1 MEGGA
6 GVLESKKKRDHQVR
20 TIRKKREELSSYKN
34 EIKST
39 RPDDTSS
46 IPSSLLGWKSGEM
59 SRGRRPPLEGR
70 KFRFQLRERVSR
82 VSLQKRASSSIR
94 FVHDPLIA
102 TIGNC
107 SSRVSSSRQIQNL
120 SQHGQRRNSLGRMA
134 PLLCS
139 EMACFDPA
147 VPSIKRVVTTRSI
160 TLDDIRIERNGVF
173 RIFLEIEQAN
183 ERVCSLWMK
192 INKNNIKFFR
202 LNEYQ

>member
-46 IPSSLLGWKSGEM
+46 ILSSLLGWKSGEM

-134 PLLCS
+134 PLLW
-139 EMACFDPA
+139 PA
-147 VPSIKRVVTTRSI
+147 SIPP
-160 TLDDIRIERNGVF
+160 F
-173 RIFLEIEQAN
+173 H
-183 ERVCSLWMK
+183 
-192 INKNNIKFFR
+192 R
-202 LNEYQ
+202 LNALLLLDRSHSTIFESKGTEFFEYFLKSSKQTREFARYE